1 MNNTQ
6 IKMIRLQS
14 GEDIISQYQYD
25 TKSALVILNNPMNV
39 IFKRTSEGTV
49 MIMMPWLPIEIIKE
63 NEATIASSD
72 ILTVYDPNDD
82 LVEYYTNIVIE
93 AEKRLIQNDTTFK
106 NITNSFGDYDY
117 DDDEEDDIEEEVLD
131 DDIDKLTKEEVL
143 EIVNKKKL
151 NRLH

>member
-49 MIMMPWLPIEIIKE
+49 MIMMPWLPIEIIKK
-63 NEATIASSD
+63 NEATIYSSD

-117 DDDEEDDIEEEVLD
+117 DDGEDSEEEALD

>member
-63 NEATIASSD
+63 NEATIYSSN

-93 AEKRLIQNDTTFK
+93 AEKSLIQNDTTFK
-106 NITNSFGDYDY
+106 NITNSFGDY
-117 DDDEEDDIEEEVLD
+117 DDEEDDIEEEVLD